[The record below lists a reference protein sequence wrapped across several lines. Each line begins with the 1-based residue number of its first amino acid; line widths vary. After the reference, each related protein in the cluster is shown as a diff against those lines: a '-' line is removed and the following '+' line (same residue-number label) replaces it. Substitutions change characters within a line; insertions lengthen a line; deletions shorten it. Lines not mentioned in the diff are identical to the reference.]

1 MHSNSTTHTFL
12 SLPKLTASALIVS
25 ALCAIAFTPS
35 LAIAKKYSQAPRE
48 DTVISTGSSE
58 ITITDDPLS
67 GDRILEVKPETQEE
81 ENCNKYTDGQ
91 YPIIIELK
99 PDISN
104 YKK

>member
-1 MHSNSTTHTFL
+1 MHSDSTTHTFL
-12 SLPKLTASALIVS
+12 LLPKLTVS
-25 ALCAIAFTPS
+25 ALAVSVFCAITFTHS
-35 LAIAKKYSQAPRE
+35 FAIAQKHSHATRE

-67 GDRILEVKPETQEE
+67 GDRILEVKPEKQDE